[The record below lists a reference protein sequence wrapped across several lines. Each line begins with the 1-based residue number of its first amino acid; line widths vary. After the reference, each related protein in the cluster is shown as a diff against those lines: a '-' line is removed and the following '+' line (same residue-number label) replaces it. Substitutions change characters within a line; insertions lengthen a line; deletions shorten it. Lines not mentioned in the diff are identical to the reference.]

1 MHKINSDHTAAVA
14 QDFFWIPISETP
26 PPQGVKL
33 LLININAGIAQFGT
47 LKSGDDWY
55 THWQALPKF
64 KK

>member
-1 MHKINSDHTAAVA
+1 MHKINSSNTAAVA

-26 PPQGVKL
+26 PPRGVKL
-33 LLININAGIAQFGT
+33 LLININAGTAQFGVFQ
-47 LKSGDDWY
+47 SNDGWY